1 MKVPTFFS
9 IFGVF
14 LSLSRGEN
22 FSNVRQRCL
31 CFTRARAF
39 RFPLKKKSCEKKSR
53 KIEGAFLKMSS
64 RRTNDRRVETLD
76 GHRGFCR
83 YVGPVCGQTGTWV
96 GIEWDDSNRGKHDGK
111 HDGERYFE
119 CKRKGKEEETKR
131 ASFVRV
137 QKVAP
142 GTDFVSAAKEK
153 YEFESQDAQL
163 EKRLVFGGKAK
174 KTDENEE
181 EDVTIELK
189 TKLSLQ
195 KKLNE
200 LERILLPNAR
210 LERVTGRAAR
220 TEDDEGE
227 EARPSSSSSS
237 LNEEEGEEVLAKTF
251 NANATHV
258 DVSGNLMTSFVELG
272 KIGKCF
278 RNLEI
283 LDASDAYYDEDVG
296 DIESGDA
303 SALAKE
309 VALAASQFRNL
320 KTLALNK
327 TRTSWAKAL
336 LIIDQMPNLEE
347 LRLDRNELQNIA
359 AVDERASRKYFPKVK
374 VLSLDGNTCIK
385 WDDLWALRFL
395 PSLET
400 LYASDCSVEHI
411 AYQDDDENNKN
422 NTNTNDDDKRF
433 FRNLRGL
440 FLGYNRVRSWQSVDV
455 IDHFPRLECVRLSHN
470 PFCENDSASRH
481 EIVAR
486 AGKLLSLN
494 ASEITERERRE
505 SEIRYLRNVVAEVS
519 STSSIRLEDKEL
531 DAKMSSD
538 EVLAKHPRAKALKE
552 MHGERALAGVQTT
565 KTTQSQQQLESRE
578 SDNGTSTNGG
588 GASSSISL
596 ALTLTREGKGS
607 KDRTFPKNVTVARV
621 KTTCEKLFGMK
632 LGTSTLVIRDRDEDE
647 TEKYTEL
654 EPDED
659 TLAYL
664 GVESGAEIFV
674 L

>member
-39 RFPLKKKSCEKKSR
+39 RFPLKKKSCRKKKSR
-53 KIEGAFLKMSS
+53 TEGAFLKMSS
-64 RRTNDRRVETLD
+64 RRTSDRRVETLD

-83 YVGPVCGQTGTWV
+83 YVGPVYGQTGTWV

-411 AYQDDDENNKN
+411 AYQDDDENNNN

-578 SDNGTSTNGG
+578 SGNGTSTNGG

>member
-1 MKVPTFFS
+1 MKVPTFFY

-14 LSLSRGEN
+14 LSLSRGKI
-22 FSNVRQRCL
+22 FSNVRQRCR

-53 KIEGAFLKMSS
+53 IEGAFLKMSS

-142 GTDFVSAAKEK
+142 WTDFVSAAKEK
-153 YEFESQDAQL
+153 YELESQDAQL

-227 EARPSSSSSS
+227 EARPSSSS

-272 KIGKCF
+272 KIGKYF

-411 AYQDDDENNKN
+411 AYQDDDENNNN

-578 SDNGTSTNGG
+578 SGNGTSTNGG

>member
-1 MKVPTFFS
+1 VKVPTFFS

-14 LSLSRGEN
+14 LSLSLWEKFFKRL
-22 FSNVRQRCL
+22 SKVSL
-31 CFTRARAF
+31 LYSRARL

-53 KIEGAFLKMSS
+53 GAFLKMSS
-64 RRTNDRRVETLD
+64 RKRNDRRVETLD

-83 YVGPVCGQTGTWV
+83 YVGPVTGQTGTWV

-272 KIGKCF
+272 KIGKYF

-411 AYQDDDENNKN
+411 AYQDDDENNNN

-578 SDNGTSTNGG
+578 SGNGTSTNGG

-632 LGTSTLVIRDRDEDE
+632 LGTSTLAIRDRDEDE

>member
-14 LSLSRGEN
+14 LSLSRGKN
-22 FSNVRQRCL
+22 FSNVRQRCR

-53 KIEGAFLKMSS
+53 IEGAFLKMSS

-83 YVGPVCGQTGTWV
+83 YVGPVYGQTGTWV

-119 CKRKGKEEETKR
+119 CKRKKGKEAETKR
-131 ASFVRV
+131 ASFVRA

-272 KIGKCF
+272 KIGKYF

-411 AYQDDDENNKN
+411 AYQDDDENNNN

-531 DAKMSSD
+531 DAKMGSD

-578 SDNGTSTNGG
+578 SGNGTSTNGG

>member
-9 IFGVF
+9 IFGFF
-14 LSLSRGEN
+14 LSLSRGKN
-22 FSNVRQRCL
+22 FSNVRQRCHR
-31 CFTRARAF
+31 FTRARAF

-53 KIEGAFLKMSS
+53 IRAFLKMSS

-83 YVGPVCGQTGTWV
+83 YVGPVYGQTGTWV

-111 HDGERYFE
+111 HDGTRYFE
-119 CKRKGKEEETKR
+119 CKRGGKEEATKR

-153 YEFESQDAQL
+153 YELESQDAQL

-195 KKLNE
+195 KKLND

-227 EARPSSSSSS
+227 EARPSSSSLS

-272 KIGKCF
+272 KIGKYF

-283 LDASDAYYDEDVG
+283 LDASDAFYDEDVG

-411 AYQDDDENNKN
+411 AYQDDDENN
-422 NTNTNDDDKRF
+422 NTNNDDDKRF

-519 STSSIRLEDKEL
+519 SSSSIRLEDKEL
-531 DAKMSSD
+531 DAKMGSD

-578 SDNGTSTNGG
+578 SGNGTSTNGG

-607 KDRTFPKNVTVARV
+607 KDRTFPKSVTVARV

-632 LGTSTLVIRDRDEDE
+632 LGTSTLAIRDRDEDG

>member
-1 MKVPTFFS
+1 M
-9 IFGVF
+9 
-14 LSLSRGEN
+14 
-22 FSNVRQRCL
+22 
-31 CFTRARAF
+31 
-39 RFPLKKKSCEKKSR
+39 SR
-53 KIEGAFLKMSS
+53 K
-64 RRTNDRRVETLD
+64 TNDRRVETLD

-83 YVGPVCGQTGTWV
+83 YVGPVTGQTGTWV

-111 HDGERYFE
+111 HDGTRYFE
-119 CKRKGKEEETKR
+119 CKRGGKEEETKR

-153 YEFESQDAQL
+153 
-163 EKRLVFGGKAK
+163 LVFGGKAK

-227 EARPSSSSSS
+227 ETRPSSSS

-272 KIGKCF
+272 KIGKTLAIS
-278 RNLEI
+278 R
-283 LDASDAYYDEDVG
+283 A
-296 DIESGDA
+296 GDA

-411 AYQDDDENNKN
+411 VYQDDDENNN

-486 AGKLLSLN
+486 AGRVKF
-494 ASEITERERRE
+494 
-505 SEIRYLRNVVAEVS
+505 RYLRNVVAEVS
-519 STSSIRLEDKEL
+519 SSSSIRLGDKEL
-531 DAKMSSD
+531 DAKMGSD

-565 KTTQSQQQLESRE
+565 KTTQSQQQLEFRE
-578 SDNGTSTNGG
+578 SGNGTSTNGG

-607 KDRTFPKNVTVARV
+607 KDRTFPKTVTVARV

-632 LGTSTLVIRDRDEDE
+632 LGTSTLAIRDEDDA
-647 TEKYTEL
+647 TSEKYTEL

>member
-1 MKVPTFFS
+1 M
-9 IFGVF
+9 
-14 LSLSRGEN
+14 
-22 FSNVRQRCL
+22 
-31 CFTRARAF
+31 
-39 RFPLKKKSCEKKSR
+39 KKKKRKSC
-53 KIEGAFLKMSS
+53 ATFLKMSPPLRAS
-64 RRTNDRRVETLD
+64 EDRRVETLD

-83 YVGPVCGQTGTWV
+83 YVGPVIGQTGTWV

-111 HDGERYFE
+111 HDGKRYFE
-119 CKRKGKEEETKR
+119 CKRGKGKEKEEETKR
-131 ASFVRV
+131 RASFVRA

-153 YEFESQDAQL
+153 YELESQDAQL

-227 EARPSSSSSS
+227 EARPSSSSS

-272 KIGKCF
+272 KIGKYF

-283 LDASDAYYDEDVG
+283 LDASDAFYDEDVG

-327 TRTSWAKAL
+327 TRTSWEKAL

-411 AYQDDDENNKN
+411 AYQDDDENNNN

-519 STSSIRLEDKEL
+519 SSSSIRLEDKEL

-578 SDNGTSTNGG
+578 SGNGTTTNGG

-607 KDRTFPKNVTVARV
+607 KDRTFPKSVTVARV

-632 LGTSTLVIRDRDEDE
+632 LGTSTLAIRDRDEDE

>member
-1 MKVPTFFS
+1 M
-9 IFGVF
+9 
-14 LSLSRGEN
+14 
-22 FSNVRQRCL
+22 
-31 CFTRARAF
+31 
-39 RFPLKKKSCEKKSR
+39 KKKSCEKKSR
-53 KIEGAFLKMSS
+53 ACAFLKMS
-64 RRTNDRRVETLD
+64 RKTNDRRVETLD

-83 YVGPVCGQTGTWV
+83 YVGPVYGQTGTWV

-111 HDGERYFE
+111 HDGTRYFE
-119 CKRKGKEEETKR
+119 CKRGGKEEETKR

-153 YEFESQDAQL
+153 YELESQDAQL

-227 EARPSSSSSS
+227 ETRPSSSS

-272 KIGKCF
+272 KIGKYF

-283 LDASDAYYDEDVG
+283 LDASNAFYDEDVG

-411 AYQDDDENNKN
+411 VYQDDDENNN

-519 STSSIRLEDKEL
+519 SSSSIRLGDKEL
-531 DAKMSSD
+531 DAKMGSD

-565 KTTQSQQQLESRE
+565 KTTQSQQQLEFRE
-578 SDNGTSTNGG
+578 SGNGTSTNGG

-607 KDRTFPKNVTVARV
+607 KDRTFPKTVTVARV

-632 LGTSTLVIRDRDEDE
+632 LGTSTLAIRDEDDA
-647 TEKYTEL
+647 TSEKYTEL

>member
-1 MKVPTFFS
+1 
-9 IFGVF
+9 
-14 LSLSRGEN
+14 
-22 FSNVRQRCL
+22 
-31 CFTRARAF
+31 
-39 RFPLKKKSCEKKSR
+39 
-53 KIEGAFLKMSS
+53 
-64 RRTNDRRVETLD
+64 
-76 GHRGFCR
+76 
-83 YVGPVCGQTGTWV
+83 
-96 GIEWDDSNRGKHDGK
+96 
-111 HDGERYFE
+111 
-119 CKRKGKEEETKR
+119 
-131 ASFVRV
+131 
-137 QKVAP
+137 
-142 GTDFVSAAKEK
+142 
-153 YEFESQDAQL
+153 
-163 EKRLVFGGKAK
+163 
-174 KTDENEE
+174 
-181 EDVTIELK
+181 
-189 TKLSLQ
+189 
-195 KKLNE
+195 
-200 LERILLPNAR
+200 
-210 LERVTGRAAR
+210 
-220 TEDDEGE
+220 
-227 EARPSSSSSS
+227 

-272 KIGKCF
+272 KIGKYF

-283 LDASDAYYDEDVG
+283 LDASNAFYDEDVG

-336 LIIDQMPNLEE
+336 LIIDQMPNLDE

-411 AYQDDDENNKN
+411 VYQDDDENNN

-519 STSSIRLEDKEL
+519 SSSSIRLGDKEL
-531 DAKMSSD
+531 DAKMGSD

-565 KTTQSQQQLESRE
+565 KTTQSQQQLEFRE
-578 SDNGTSTNGG
+578 SGNGTSTNGG

-632 LGTSTLVIRDRDEDE
+632 LGTSTLAIRDEDDA
-647 TEKYTEL
+647 TSEKYTEL